1 MGVYSE
7 MAADLRDNV
16 QDRSPAIQDAAE
28 LASRR
33 ADDRQQA
40 EEEQAKALL
49 SQMQQ
54 NADDSPSPSNLKAD
68 KKAEEDRKRQ
78 EHEQAE
84 AKRKAEWEARQ
95 RAKEEAEQAA
105 WENAVAMSDDEVMA
119 ASMKRVG
126 DDSERLTR
134 RNMKQCVTE
143 YIQTLCLEDVA
154 FARNVM
160 HPRKNMVNCFRYIK
174 RRALPKVAHDIPLLS
189 LDKTKSIE
197 DLIAFQAGRTV
208 DLSLKLDGL
217 TTELIYENGQ
227 LIRLSTRGDG
237 SIGENIT
244 HIAKAISGIPERIP
258 YEDRL
263 VVVGESFI
271 HNSDFES
278 LKSITDSAGNP
289 YKNSRNLAAGSIRAF
304 DAAICAQRHVSF
316 LPFSVL
322 EGFEEYTD
330 WANGKHA
337 RLLKLTE
344 FGFGVIHAVQ
354 LQNGDKAQY
363 EQLIAQM
370 REAAEKSDL
379 PIDGL
384 VLTYDEVDYS
394 RTCGRTGH
402 HFKDG
407 LAFKFED
414 ELYQSVLRDI
424 EWTPSRTGEIAPVAV
439 LDSVVIDGCTVSR
452 ASLHNLSFIE
462 GLELMPGCRVL
473 VSKRNMIIPHIEE
486 NLERGHFDLD
496 AVTPKHCPCCG
507 AETRFHITD
516 GGKKALFCDNP
527 DCAMRKLRRFV
538 HFASKKAMDIE
549 GLSEAT
555 LERLIARGWLH
566 SFTDVYRLDHYMQ
579 EIICMDGF
587 GKKSWD
593 NLWGAIQ
600 RSRNTTFERYLI
612 AMDIPMIGNHA
623 SKVLAK
629 QFGSSPSDFEEAVEN
644 DFDFSQLPDFGETLH
659 QNIHQWFAQ
668 EENRILWEELQDI
681 FQLYRQV

>member
-1 MGVYSE
+1 MANAVE
-7 MAADLRDNV
+7 MSTMRKLVAQLNRYRHEYYNLNAPSV
-16 QDRSPAIQDAAE
+16 
-28 LASRR
+28 
-33 ADDRQQA
+33 ADDVYDYMYDELLA
-40 EEEQAKALL
+40 LEEHTGVCMA
-49 SQMQQ
+49 
-54 NADDSPSPSNLKAD
+54 NSPT
-68 KKAEEDRKRQ
+68 Q
-78 EHEQAE
+78 T
-84 AKRKAEWEARQ
+84 
-95 RAKEEAEQAA
+95 
-105 WENAVAMSDDEVMA
+105 
-119 ASMKRVG
+119 VG
-126 DDSERLTR
+126 YPVVS
-134 RNMKQCVTE
+134 
-143 YIQTLCLEDVA
+143 
-154 FARNVM
+154 
-160 HPRKNMVNCFRYIK
+160 
-174 RRALPKVAHDIPLLS
+174 ALPKVAHDIPLLS

-237 SIGENIT
+237 YIGENIT
-244 HIAKAISGIPERIP
+244 HNAKAISGIPERIP

-330 WANGKHA
+330 WAKGKHA

-354 LQNGDKAQY
+354 LQNGDKALY

-496 AVTPKHCPCCG
+496 ALTPKHCPCCG

-516 GGKKALFCDNP
+516 GGKRHSSVITQTAPCESFGGSCILPVK
-527 DCAMRKLRRFV
+527 KL
-538 HFASKKAMDIE
+538 
-549 GLSEAT
+549 
-555 LERLIARGWLH
+555 W
-566 SFTDVYRLDHYMQ
+566 
-579 EIICMDGF
+579 
-587 GKKSWD
+587 
-593 NLWGAIQ
+593 
-600 RSRNTTFERYLI
+600 
-612 AMDIPMIGNHA
+612 
-623 SKVLAK
+623 
-629 QFGSSPSDFEEAVEN
+629 
-644 DFDFSQLPDFGETLH
+644 
-659 QNIHQWFAQ
+659 
-668 EENRILWEELQDI
+668 ILRAYPRPHWS
-681 FQLYRQV
+681 V

>member
-1 MGVYSE
+1 MANAVE
-7 MAADLRDNV
+7 MSTMRKMVAQLNRYRHEYYNLNAPSV
-16 QDRSPAIQDAAE
+16 
-28 LASRR
+28 
-33 ADDRQQA
+33 ADDVYDYMYDELLA
-40 EEEQAKALL
+40 LEEHTGVCMA
-49 SQMQQ
+49 
-54 NADDSPSPSNLKAD
+54 NSPT
-68 KKAEEDRKRQ
+68 Q
-78 EHEQAE
+78 T
-84 AKRKAEWEARQ
+84 
-95 RAKEEAEQAA
+95 
-105 WENAVAMSDDEVMA
+105 
-119 ASMKRVG
+119 VG
-126 DDSERLTR
+126 YPVVS
-134 RNMKQCVTE
+134 
-143 YIQTLCLEDVA
+143 
-154 FARNVM
+154 
-160 HPRKNMVNCFRYIK
+160 
-174 RRALPKVAHDIPLLS
+174 ALPKVAHDIPLLS

-208 DLSLKLDGL
+208 DLLLKLDGL

-237 SIGENIT
+237 YIGENIT
-244 HIAKAISGIPERIP
+244 HNAKAISGIPERIP

-414 ELYQSVLRDI
+414 ELYQSVLRDLKPLTDEKI
-424 EWTPSRTGEIAPVAV
+424 GRVGTLKCEIPLVEFTHFVIKSLGCNGLRYTDCGKPVHRVAV
-439 LDSVVIDGCTVSR
+439 GGGACGDYIPQAIAAGCDTFVTSDLRYHEFLDNTELNLID
-452 ASLHNLSFIE
+452 A
-462 GLELMPGCRVL
+462 
-473 VSKRNMIIPHIEE
+473 
-486 NLERGHFDLD
+486 GHFPTEDGVCA
-496 AVTPKHCPCCG
+496 AVVDYLQKVFPAATVIKTTAH
-507 AETRFHITD
+507 R
-516 GGKKALFCDNP
+516 
-527 DCAMRKLRRFV
+527 
-538 HFASKKAMDIE
+538 
-549 GLSEAT
+549 SE
-555 LERLIARGWLH
+555 
-566 SFTDVYRLDHYMQ
+566 V
-579 EIICMDGF
+579 
-587 GKKSWD
+587 
-593 NLWGAIQ
+593 IQ
-600 RSRNTTFERYLI
+600 YCIKE
-612 AMDIPMIGNHA
+612 
-623 SKVLAK
+623 K
-629 QFGSSPSDFEEAVEN
+629 
-644 DFDFSQLPDFGETLH
+644 
-659 QNIHQWFAQ
+659 
-668 EENRILWEELQDI
+668 
-681 FQLYRQV
+681 

>member
-1 MGVYSE
+1 M
-7 MAADLRDNV
+7 
-16 QDRSPAIQDAAE
+16 
-28 LASRR
+28 
-33 ADDRQQA
+33 
-40 EEEQAKALL
+40 
-49 SQMQQ
+49 
-54 NADDSPSPSNLKAD
+54 
-68 KKAEEDRKRQ
+68 
-78 EHEQAE
+78 
-84 AKRKAEWEARQ
+84 
-95 RAKEEAEQAA
+95 
-105 WENAVAMSDDEVMA
+105 
-119 ASMKRVG
+119 
-126 DDSERLTR
+126 
-134 RNMKQCVTE
+134 
-143 YIQTLCLEDVA
+143 
-154 FARNVM
+154 
-160 HPRKNMVNCFRYIK
+160 
-174 RRALPKVAHDIPLLS
+174 
-189 LDKTKSIE
+189 
-197 DLIAFQAGRTV
+197 
-208 DLSLKLDGL
+208 
-217 TTELIYENGQ
+217 
-227 LIRLSTRGDG
+227 
-237 SIGENIT
+237 
-244 HIAKAISGIPERIP
+244 
-258 YEDRL
+258 

-354 LQNGDKAQY
+354 LQNGDEAQY

-629 QFGSSPSDFEEAVEN
+629 QFGSSPSAFEEAVEN
-644 DFDFSQLPDFGETLH
+644 DFDFSQLSDFGETLH

-668 EENRILWEELQDI
+668 EENRILWEELQEMVTIQTVTTETHSMEDNPFVGCTLVVTGKVEPYTRSGI
-681 FQLYRQV
+681 NAKIESLGAVAGSSVTKKTDYLICGENAGSKLDKARALGIRVLSPGEFFQMIGE